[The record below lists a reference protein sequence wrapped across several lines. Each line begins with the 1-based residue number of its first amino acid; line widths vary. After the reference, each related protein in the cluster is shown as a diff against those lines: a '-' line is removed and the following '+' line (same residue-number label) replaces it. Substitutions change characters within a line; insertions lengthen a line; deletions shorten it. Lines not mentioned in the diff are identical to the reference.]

1 MDKPFKIYV
10 QRSYQANNVAVPL
23 AGCKTKDTPCTTSGT
38 IYIVATKKVRYAILL
53 LNGIEGKLELG
64 ESYSAFLLCQKS
76 PMMIPEDK
84 DGKPIA
90 AFYVLEQRAQPREVQ
105 IHFSNARAPIVSKP
119 LSRYALEE
127 LEPGFGSPDKNPG

>member
-10 QRSYQANNVAVPL
+10 QGSYHANNVAVPM
-23 AGCKTKDTPCTTSGT
+23 AECKTKDTPCTTSGT
-38 IYIVATKKVRYAILL
+38 IYIVSTEKVKYAILL

-90 AFYVLEQRAQPREVQ
+90 AFYVVEQRAQAQEVQ
-105 IHFSNARAPIVSKP
+105 THFECSYANSVKSR
-119 LSRYALEE
+119 LSLRL
-127 LEPGFGSPDKNPG
+127 GRVR